1 MAKANNLSLSAIFT
15 ALIFATSPVLAQQS
29 ANQIVGAEPP
39 KQTETKPAQEPA
51 TIPALVQQM
60 VAPPAVMPPNAV
72 LPPLPAIV
80 KKSANAI
87 SVAAPAKTV
96 APSINMLQNP
106 ATTEN
111 SEPDDVAP
119 TKPAQSTPATPVTPK
134 VEVVK
139 PETLKYETQPVL
151 SSSVRVNS
159 NYGYRYDPFTGNAK
173 FHAGVDLKATWGD
186 PVCAS
191 QAGIIKFAGWH
202 SGYGYMI
209 TVDHGG
215 GISTNYAH
223 LSRIALPVG
232 TRVLRGTVI
241 GSAGSTGRSTSPHL
255 HYEVRVNDRP
265 VNPMHPIALEENSE
279 YFTQT
284 QSLTNQLQPKVLSV
298 KDEAGSSTKI
308 QQQ

>member
-1 MAKANNLSLSAIFT
+1 MAKANQFSLSAIFT
-15 ALIFATSPVLAQQS
+15 AFILTTSPVLAQQS
-29 ANQIVGAEPP
+29 ANQIVGAETP
-39 KQTETKPAQEPA
+39 KQTESKPAQEPTA
-51 TIPALVQQM
+51 VPALVQQM

-87 SVAAPAKTV
+87 SVAVPAKSV
-96 APSINMLQNP
+96 APSINMIQTP

-119 TKPAQSTPATPVTPK
+119 VKPTQNTPATPK

-139 PETLKYETQPVL
+139 PETQKYETQPVL

-223 LSRIALPVG
+223 LSHIALPVG
-232 TRVLRGTVI
+232 TRVMRGTVI

-265 VNPMHPIALEENSE
+265 VNPMHPLALEENSE

-284 QSLTNQLQPKVLSV
+284 QTITTQLQPKVLSV
-298 KDEAGSSTKI
+298 KDEAGASTKI